1 MTLKPATFILPFVLL
16 GTLTNS
22 LFADTV
28 KAPSAD
34 ALSQLIAQLGDDD
47 CMVRDNAQEA
57 LAAYGGVIKS
67 ELEKALATAED
78 PEVYQRLQFILK
90 TIPLVWDEPGD
101 EPELTEFI
109 QDYRRANSLAK
120 MIILEELHLLSF
132 DIQIKAL
139 DRIFQK
145 EQNPGS
151 AYFAAM
157 AFWYRRPEASSTQ
170 FAQIVQKVNN
180 EWKDSKLPA
189 VKTLYYL
196 VNYKQVRA
204 EATIWFDNQLQNM
217 AELNRTPSRSAELIP
232 EYLGTV
238 LAEFARR
245 KAESLLTD
253 ADLAGEKRINFPA
266 PRFGYSSVVIVN
278 GAVQP
283 QLSLRTQLISAL
295 KNANSSSLA
304 SAGIIPLLGPIYL
317 YHQDMTKDAEAWLK
331 WELSNPG
338 SFSVLER
345 RSIAEALH
353 EYDLNKMAAD
363 FLEQKTADSAAAN
376 KDSVLNLATDD
387 KGRLGY
393 FRACQAK
400 QENKPDK
407 QWEFLLE
414 SLKADKE
421 ELDSLIMQWEL
432 CQLPAEENKIAA
444 ITDDV
449 RKQVDET
456 IEKLLSKLDEDISDS
471 GMDSYSMLNHYAW
484 LAVKTNRHLDKALS
498 YAKDAVNSEP
508 KSSACIDTLAHCYA
522 ANCDIDK
529 AIELQL
535 KADKQDPTSQVLYKN
550 LLNFKKLKEA
560 VGNRQ

>member
-1 MTLKPATFILPFVLL
+1 MTLKPTIYALSFILL
-16 GTLTNS
+16 GALTSS
-22 LFADTV
+22 LFADAV
-28 KAPSAD
+28 KAPSAEEI
-34 ALSQLIAQLGDDD
+34 SQLVAQLGDDD
-47 CMVRDNAQEA
+47 CMIRDNAQEA

-78 PEVYQRLQFILK
+78 PEIYQRLQFILK

-109 QDYRRANSLAK
+109 QDYRRASSLAK
-120 MIILEELHLLSF
+120 LIILEGLRRLPF

-145 EQNPGS
+145 EQNTGS
-151 AYFAAM
+151 ALYAAM
-157 AFWYRRPEASSTQ
+157 AFWYWRPETDSPQYAQ
-170 FAQIVQKVNN
+170 FAQKVNN
-180 EWKDSKLPA
+180 EWKESKLPA
-189 VKTLYYL
+189 VKALYYL
-196 VNYKQVRA
+196 ANYKQVRA
-204 EATIWFDNQLQNM
+204 EATIWFDHQLQNM

-245 KAESLLTD
+245 NAESLLTN
-253 ADLAGEKRINFPA
+253 ADLAGEKKITFPT
-266 PRFGYSSVVIVN
+266 PRFGYGSVVIVN

-283 QLSLRTQLISAL
+283 QLSLRTQIISTL

-304 SAGIIPLLGPIYL
+304 SAAIIPLLGPIYL
-317 YHQDMTKDAEAWLK
+317 NHQGMTKDSEGWLK

-338 SFSVLER
+338 SFSVYER
-345 RSIAEALH
+345 RAIAEALH
-353 EYDLNKMAAD
+353 EYELNKAAAD
-363 FLEQKTADSAAAN
+363 FLEQKIDSAAAN
-376 KDSVLNLATDD
+376 KDSVLNLSIDD

-393 FRACQAK
+393 FRACQAM

-432 CQLPAEENKIAA
+432 CQIPAQENKIAA

-449 RKQVDET
+449 RKQVDES
-456 IEKLLSKLDEDISDS
+456 IEKLLSELDEEIGNN
-471 GMDSYSMLNHYAW
+471 GMDSYGQLNKYAW
-484 LAVKTNRHLDKALS
+484 LAVKTNRHLDKALN

-508 KSSACIDTLAHCYA
+508 TSSACIDTLAHCYA
-522 ANCDIDK
+522 ANGDVDK
-529 AIELQL
+529 AIETQL
-535 KADKQDPTSQVLYKN
+535 KAVKQDPSSQTLYNN
-550 LLNFKKLKEA
+550 LLNFKKLKEKSSE
-560 VGNRQ
+560 

>member
-1 MTLKPATFILPFVLL
+1 MTLKPTIYALSFILLAA
-16 GTLTNS
+16 LTSS

-28 KAPSAD
+28 SAPSA
-34 ALSQLIAQLGDDD
+34 AEISQLVAQLGDDE
-47 CMVRDNAQEA
+47 CMVRDNAQEV
-57 LAAYGGVIKS
+57 LTAYGSSIKS
-67 ELEKALATAED
+67 ELEKALATAVD
-78 PEVYQRLQFILK
+78 PEIYQRLQFILQ

-120 MIILEELHLLSF
+120 LIILEKLRRLPF

-145 EQNPGS
+145 EQNDGS
-151 AYFAAM
+151 ALFAAM
-157 AFWYRRPEASSTQ
+157 AFWYWRPEADSPQYAQ
-170 FAQIVQKVNN
+170 FTQKVNN
-180 EWKDSKLPA
+180 VWKDSKLSA
-189 VKTLYYL
+189 VKALYYL
-196 VNYKQVRA
+196 VNYKKVRA
-204 EATIWFDNQLQNM
+204 EATIWFDHQLQNM

-245 KAESLLTD
+245 QAESLMTN
-253 ADLAGEKRINFPA
+253 ADLAGEKKITFPT
-266 PRFGYSSVVIVN
+266 PRFGYGSVVIVN

-283 QLSLRTQLISAL
+283 QLSLRTQIISAL
-295 KNANSSSLA
+295 KNANSSTLS
-304 SAGIIPLLGPIYL
+304 SAAVIPLLGPIYL
-317 YHQDMTKDAEAWLK
+317 YHQEMTKDAEGWLK
-331 WELSNPG
+331 WELSNPS
-338 SFSVLER
+338 SFSVYER
-345 RSIAEALH
+345 RAIAEALH
-353 EYDLNKMAAD
+353 EYDLNKAAAD
-363 FLEQKTADSAAAN
+363 FLEQKIDSAAAN
-376 KDSVLNLATDD
+376 KDSVLNLGTDD

-407 QWEFLLE
+407 QWEFLAE

-449 RKQVDET
+449 RKQVDES
-456 IEKLLSKLDEDISDS
+456 IEKLLSELDKEIGNN
-471 GMDSYSMLNHYAW
+471 GMDSYSQLNKYAW
-484 LAVKTNRHLDKALS
+484 LAVKTNRHLDKALN
-498 YAKDAVNSEP
+498 YAKDAVNSESQ
-508 KSSACIDTLAHCYA
+508 SSACIDTLAHCYA
-522 ANCDIDK
+522 ANGDIDK
-529 AIELQL
+529 AIETQL
-535 KADKQDPTSQVLYKN
+535 KAVKLDPSSQTLYNN

-560 VGNRQ
+560 QH

>member
-1 MTLKPATFILPFVLL
+1 MTLKPATFVLKVTFL
-16 GTLTNS
+16 AALTS
-22 LFADTV
+22 CLFADAV

-34 ALSQLIAQLGDDD
+34 EISQLVAQLGDDD
-47 CMVRDNAQEA
+47 CMIRDNAQET
-57 LAAYGGVIKS
+57 LTVYGGIIKT
-67 ELEKALATAED
+67 ELEKALATTED
-78 PEVYQRLQFILK
+78 PEIYQRLQFILK

-101 EPELTEFI
+101 EPELAEFI
-109 QDYRRANSLAK
+109 QDYRRSNSLAK
-120 MIILEELHLLSF
+120 MVIMENLRRQPF

-145 EQNPGS
+145 EQNAGS
-151 AYFAAM
+151 AFFAAM
-157 AFWYRRPEASSTQ
+157 TFWYWRPEADSPQYAQ
-170 FAQIVQKVNN
+170 FAQKVNN

-189 VKTLYYL
+189 AKTLYYL

-204 EATIWFDNQLQNM
+204 EATIWFDNLLQNM

-232 EYLGTV
+232 EYIGTV

-245 KAESLLTD
+245 QAESLMTN
-253 ADLAGEKRINFPA
+253 ADLAGEKKITFPT
-266 PRFGYSSVVIVN
+266 PRFGYGSVVIVN

-283 QLSLRTQLISAL
+283 QLSLRTQIISAL
-295 KNANSSSLA
+295 KSANSSTLA
-304 SAGIIPLLGPIYL
+304 SAAIIPLLGPVYMN
-317 YHQDMTKDAEAWLK
+317 HQGMSKDAEGWLK

-353 EYDLNKMAAD
+353 EYDLNKAAAD
-363 FLEQKTADSAAAN
+363 FLEQKLDSAAAN
-376 KDSVLNLATDD
+376 KDSVLNLGTDD

-407 QWEFLLE
+407 
-414 SLKADKE
+414 
-421 ELDSLIMQWEL
+421 LDSLIMQWEL
-432 CQLPAEENKIAA
+432 CQIPAEENKIAA

-449 RKQVDET
+449 RKQVDES
-456 IEKLLSKLDEDISDS
+456 IEKLLSEQDEEIGNS
-471 GMDSYSMLNHYAW
+471 GMDSYSQLNHYAW

-498 YAKDAVNSEP
+498 YAQDAVNSEP

-522 ANCDIDK
+522 ANGDLDK

-535 KADKQDPTSQVLYKN
+535 KAVKLDPTSQVLYNN
-550 LLNFKKLKEA
+550 LLHFKKLKEA
-560 VGNRQ
+560 QR

>member
-1 MTLKPATFILPFVLL
+1 MTLKPVIFILPFVLL
-16 GTLTNS
+16 VALTSS

-28 KAPSAD
+28 KAPSSAEI
-34 ALSQLIAQLGDDD
+34 SQLIAQLGDDD
-47 CMVRDNAQEA
+47 CMIRDNAQEA
-57 LAAYGGVIKS
+57 LTAYGGIVKS
-67 ELEKALATAED
+67 ELEQALATAED
-78 PEVYQRLQFILK
+78 PEIYQRLQFILK

-120 MIILEELHLLSF
+120 MIILEAFHRLPF
-132 DIQIKAL
+132 DIQLKAL

-145 EQNPGS
+145 EPNAGS
-151 AYFAAM
+151 ACFAAM
-157 AFWYRRPEASSTQ
+157 AFWYWRPESDSPQYAQ
-170 FAQIVQKVNN
+170 FVQKVNN

-196 VNYKQVRA
+196 VNYKKVRA

-217 AELNRTPSRSAELIP
+217 TELNRTPSRSAELIP
-232 EYLGTV
+232 EYLGIV

-245 KAESLLTD
+245 QAESLMTN
-253 ADLAGEKRINFPA
+253 ADLAGEKKITFPT
-266 PRFGYSSVVIVN
+266 PRFGYGSVVIVN

-283 QLSLRTQLISAL
+283 QLSLRTQIISTL
-295 KNANSSSLA
+295 KNANSSSLT
-304 SAGIIPLLGPIYL
+304 SAAIIPLLGPIYL
-317 YHQDMTKDAEAWLK
+317 YHQDMTRDAEGWLK

-363 FLEQKTADSAAAN
+363 FLEQKTADSSAAN

-432 CQLPAEENKIAA
+432 CQIPAEENKIAA

-449 RKQVDET
+449 RKQIDES
-456 IEKLLSKLDEDISDS
+456 IEKLLSKLDEEISNS

-484 LAVKTNRHLDKALS
+484 LAVKTNRHLDKALN

-522 ANCDIDK
+522 ANGDIDK

-535 KADKQDPTSQVLYKN
+535 KAVKQDPTSQVLYNN
-550 LLNFKKLKEA
+550 LLHFKKLKET
-560 VGNRQ
+560 QQ